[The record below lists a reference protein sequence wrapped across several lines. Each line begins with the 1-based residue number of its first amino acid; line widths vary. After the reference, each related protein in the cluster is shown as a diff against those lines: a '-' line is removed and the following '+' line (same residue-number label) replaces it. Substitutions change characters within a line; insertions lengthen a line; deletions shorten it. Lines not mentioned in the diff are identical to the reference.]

1 MIAPYGVIRKYLKDP
16 ALLAEA
22 ARLKKAGK
30 CAHQLFCKEDLTLK
44 RLLWYIRSQ
53 LNYYRKT
60 ARYYGN
66 KSLRD

>member
-1 MIAPYGVIRKYLKDP
+1 MKKD
-16 ALLAEA
+16 ALA

-30 CAHQLFCKEDLTLK
+30 CAHQLFCKEDFTLK
-44 RLLWYIRSQ
+44 RFLWYIRSQ